1 MARKKFQWSRDD
13 EDPEGEVHFTE
24 RTSRTEMA
32 REKERIN
39 GLARALV
46 KMKGEKLAAMA
57 LSESVAEVVGEGRRL
72 RAKGGVRGGMK
83 RQMLYVA
90 AVLRGVE
97 DEELERM
104 FSALERLK

>member
-1 MARKKFQWSRDD
+1 MSRKKFQWSRD
-13 EDPEGEVHFTE
+13 EDDTEGEVHFSD
-24 RTSRTEMA
+24 RTSRTELA

-39 GLARALV
+39 VLARALV
-46 KMKGEKLAAMA
+46 KMKGEKLTAMA
-57 LSESVAEVVGEGRRL
+57 LSDSVAEVVAEGRRL

-97 DEELERM
+97 AEELARM
-104 FSALERLK
+104 YEALEHLK

>member
-1 MARKKFQWSRDD
+1 MSRKKFQWSRD
-13 EDPEGEVHFTE
+13 EEGSEGEVHFSE
-24 RTSRTEMA
+24 RTSRTELA

-39 GLARALV
+39 VLARALV

-57 LSESVAEVVGEGRRL
+57 LSESVAEMVAEGRRL

-90 AVLRGVE
+90 AVLRGV
-97 DEELERM
+97 DNEELERM
-104 FSALERLK
+104 YEALEHLK

>member
-1 MARKKFQWSRDD
+1 MARKKFQWSRDA
-13 EDPEGEVHFTE
+13 EDTEGEVHFTD
-24 RTSRTEMA
+24 RISRTELV
-32 REKERIN
+32 RKKERIN

-46 KMKGEKLAAMA
+46 KMKREKLAAMA
-57 LSESVAEVVGEGRRL
+57 LIESVDEVVAEGRRL

-97 DEELERM
+97 AEELERM